1 MLFLFVSGRNYGSS
15 IYAQQ
20 EALEFGCQQVLWLY
34 GEDHQITE
42 VGTMNLFLYWI
53 NEDGGI
59 VTQTMKILSRTVGNL
74 IHKIN
79 YIKVQIVNKDDLSKE
94 MSIIF

>member
-59 VTQTMKILSRTVGNL
+59 VTQNMKTLAGWTVGIV
-74 IHKIN
+74 IHGVVISMQ
-79 YIKVQIVNKDDLSKE
+79 IMDLLMKVI
-94 MSIIF
+94 

>member
-1 MLFLFVSGRNYGSS
+1 MHKTLHRNEKIPNQILINCLLFLFVSGRNYGSS

-20 EALEFGCQQVLWLY
+20 EALELGCQQVLWLY

-59 VTQTMKILSRTVGNL
+59 VTQNMKTLT
-74 IHKIN
+74 
-79 YIKVQIVNKDDLSKE
+79 E
-94 MSIIF
+94 